1 MHRVTAAFFTALISL
16 TSLHAE
22 NIAGI
27 SAGAGPAFPLRGVRR
42 LLGTGYGGT
51 GSIDFLL
58 NDNISIVARGGY
70 FRWQFNNERF
80 NTWVAATGGRTA
92 PDAGGPFQAI
102 PVTVG
107 ARFTFD
113 GSPVR
118 PYFGLAGGACLLHWK
133 IAGTSPAT
141 GLPGGYSSTWTEPAM
156 SVEAGLTLVLSGRL
170 TFDVGGTYTAYA
182 NAEDRV
188 DPSDFLGVRIAE
200 FNTATFVGVQ
210 AGFRVAF

>member
-1 MHRVTAAFFTALISL
+1 MHRVTAALLTALISL
-16 TSLHAE
+16 NSLHAE
-22 NIAGI
+22 NLAGI
-27 SAGAGPAFPLRGVRR
+27 SAGAGPAFPLRGVKR

-70 FRWQFNNERF
+70 FRWQFNDDRF
-80 NTWVAATGGRTA
+80 NTWVATIGGGKVS
-92 PDAGGPFQAI
+92 DAGGPFQAI

-113 GSPVR
+113 GPLVR

-133 IAGTSPAT
+133 IAGTSRTT

-156 SVEAGLTLVLSGRL
+156 SVEAGLLFVLSGGL
-170 TFDVGGTYTAYA
+170 TLDVGGTYTAFS
-182 NAEDRV
+182 NAGDRV

-210 AGFRVAF
+210 AGLRVAF